1 VGFVKAESWVV
12 ETPPRVP
19 AALLRILDHRWL
31 RDSVALLLSFVVV
44 AGLIVALISLGKVE
58 LPNRATIEHSIT
70 TFDIA
75 SVSAQPQGASSAA
88 SASVPPVP
96 TPTVAAV
103 APPPL
108 PEWSVTTLP
117 PAPTPAPDRPQL
129 AAATPASMPGQGM
142 SANGNGSGAGYD
154 PYAFA
159 SYQKPDPSRL
169 AGAATVASL
178 QPLPDAL
185 ARLSAALSR
194 RSAGSGQPVGV
205 RAYVDASG
213 RVVHAELLSTTAPE
227 LAQSLARIAPGFLLC
242 APDPTRAP
250 NANLIVTLTV

>member
-1 VGFVKAESWVV
+1 VGFVKTESWVV

-19 AALLRILDHRWL
+19 DALLRVLDHRWL
-31 RDSVALLLSFVVV
+31 RDSVALLFSFVVV

-58 LPNRATIEHSIT
+58 LPSRAAIEHSIT

-88 SASVPPVP
+88 SASLPPVP

-117 PAPTPAPDRPQL
+117 PAPVPAPDPPQL
-129 AAATPASMPGQGM
+129 AAATPALTSGQGM
-142 SANGNGSGAGYD
+142 SATGNGSGAGYD

-159 SYQKPDPSRL
+159 SYQKPDPTRL
-169 AGAATVASL
+169 AGASATASL

-185 ARLSAALSR
+185 ARLSAALLQ

-205 RAYVDASG
+205 RAYVDPSG
-213 RVVHAELLSTTAPE
+213 RVVRVELLSTTAPE